1 MMKFTPELPV
11 QMVMSTFVLLTKSVL
26 YRTRECGAGLDALRL
41 DHINI
46 LANIRRPAGGGRGQQ
61 EGGEGS
67 PWVTD
72 EQRIAAMTQQGSPWV
87 TNEHRIAAVTHREE
101 QYVHAW
107 PRPLF
112 VK

>member
-1 MMKFTPELPV
+1 M
-11 QMVMSTFVLLTKSVL
+11 VLLKKEV
-26 YRTRECGAGLDALRL
+26 YFRARECGAGLDALRP

-46 LANIRRPAGGGRGQQ
+46 LANIRRPAGGGRGHQ

-72 EQRIAAMTQQGSPWV
+72 EQRIAAVTQRSLWV

-101 QYVHAW
+101 QYVHGLV
-107 PRPLF
+107 PLF

>member
-1 MMKFTPELPV
+1 VYF
-11 QMVMSTFVLLTKSVL
+11 
-26 YRTRECGAGLDALRL
+26 RTRECGAGLDALRL

-46 LANIRRPAGGGRGQQ
+46 LANMRRPAGGGRGQQ

-67 PWVTD
+67 QRVTD
-72 EQRIAAMTQQGSPWV
+72 EQRIAAVTQQGSPWVTNEQRIAAVTQQGSPWV

-101 QYVHAW
+101 KYAHGLV
-107 PRPLF
+107 PLS